1 MDKKELKKYLI
12 IGAVAVGVMV
22 VIKNLT
28 YIGSFISLIFT
39 ALSPLV
45 IGCAIAFVFNIF
57 LSFCERYYFPKSRK
71 KFVTYTRRP
80 VCLVFAICIVILGI
94 FLITKLVVPEII
106 ESCKVL
112 YNTIPDIADKIK
124 DWAVKNSGNIPDIQK
139 KISELDMDW
148 ASVAENIAKFLTS
161 GATGIISSVAGIIG
175 SFTLSITKIVVAVVF
190 AVYILLCKDGI
201 KTGLSRI
208 KNAYL
213 NKKTADKIQHIFDVT
228 NKTFKSFFVGQFTE
242 AVILGVLCVIGMLIL
257 RLPYAVMTGTVV
269 GVTALVPIVGAFIGA
284 FVGAFMILTVNPMQ
298 AVIFIIFLIIL
309 QQIEENFI
317 YPRVVGS
324 SIGLPGIW
332 VLAAVT
338 VGGSVSG
345 IMGMLLGVPTVAVIY
360 KLACESLE
368 KKEAEKRIGVP
379 SPKPEPPEP
388 DKNKSQNKDRK

>member
-71 KFVTYTRRP
+71 KFVIYTRRP

-228 NKTFKSFFVGQFTE
+228 NETFKSFFVGQFTE

-388 DKNKSQNKDRK
+388 DKNKSQNKGRK